1 MKTVYFIRHA
11 KSSWSDLSL
20 RDFDRPLN
28 KRGKRDAPFMAAKL
42 RAFGVKP
49 DAIITSPANRAMT
62 TATHFAKA
70 LDILPQNMLQE
81 SRIYEAYA
89 TTVLQ
94 IIQAQPNNY
103 ETILIFGHNPAFTMI
118 ANMFK
123 GGDHIDNV
131 PTCGIVKVMIEKKN
145 WKNFTP
151 KNGLVTAF
159 HFPKQYFE

>member
-1 MKTVYFIRHA
+1 M
-11 KSSWSDLSL
+11 SSKAELSQK
-20 RDFDRPLN
+20 DIDRPLN
-28 KRGKRDAPFMAAKL
+28 PRGKRDAPFMAAKL

-49 DAIITSPANRAMT
+49 DVIITSPANRAMT

-131 PTCGIVKVMIEKKN
+131 PTCGISKIESKATT
-145 WKNFTP
+145 WKELSP
-151 KNGLVTAF
+151 DNGKLTEF
-159 HFPKQYFE
+159 YYPKQYF